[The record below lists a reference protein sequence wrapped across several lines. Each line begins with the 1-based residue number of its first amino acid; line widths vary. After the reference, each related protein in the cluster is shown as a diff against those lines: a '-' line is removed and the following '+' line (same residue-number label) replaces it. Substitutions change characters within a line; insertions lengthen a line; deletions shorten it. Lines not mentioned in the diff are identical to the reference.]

1 VDLRPR
7 YEHIYD
13 IPAANRSETF
23 HFPSPGL
30 AVFNNPDNMRTKFVV
45 LSVQKRIES
54 ASTPRKMFEYVRI
67 NTFDLSALQLA
78 LGEDAAATQE
88 VVNQFRE
95 NDDLQKSRGKAGVA
109 LLIVKVLSPGGEHIT
124 FGAHLPVVLRMDEL
138 SQTEV
143 PNWKYA
149 IKNIINQGTSI
160 KQRVARKEKAGEII
174 LAHV

>member
-1 VDLRPR
+1 
-7 YEHIYD
+7 
-13 IPAANRSETF
+13 
-23 HFPSPGL
+23 
-30 AVFNNPDNMRTKFVV
+30 
-45 LSVQKRIES
+45 
-54 ASTPRKMFEYVRI
+54 MFEYVRI

-109 LLIVKVLSPGGEHIT
+109 LLIVKVLSPGGEHILLR
-124 FGAHLPVVLRMDEL
+124 AQMPVVLRMDEL
-138 SQTEV
+138 SQNEV
-143 PNWKYA
+143 PSWKDA

-160 KQRVARKEKAGEII
+160 KQRIARKEKAGEII